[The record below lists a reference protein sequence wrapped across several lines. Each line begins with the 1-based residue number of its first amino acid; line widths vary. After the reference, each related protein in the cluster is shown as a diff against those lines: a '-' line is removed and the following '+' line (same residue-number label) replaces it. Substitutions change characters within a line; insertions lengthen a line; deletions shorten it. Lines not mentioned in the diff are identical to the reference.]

1 MPLVKKTVNQ
11 DDVGAYHLFYPH
23 GRIHVF
29 EMGKGGPA
37 AELHVVKQKD
47 LPAAQ
52 QLFAIERLC
61 AIALISSTGSVCFHP
76 SSPAAKNIF
85 VPDRRK
91 SLH

>member
-11 DDVGAYHLFYPH
+11 DDVGAHHLFYPH

-47 LPAAQ
+47 LPAARR
-52 QLFAIERLC
+52 FSRLRGC
-61 AIALISSTGSVCFHP
+61 ARSH
-76 SSPAAKNIF
+76 
-85 VPDRRK
+85 
-91 SLH
+91 